1 MSIME
6 NMPFVA
12 SDERV
17 RKFLLPEKIVKTGG
31 NVKNTDALLRAKP
44 LQIGLNENDLCTL
57 SNDGGENA
65 FLVLD
70 FGREI
75 HGGIRLL
82 NFVSEKT
89 AYPRVRLTFGES
101 LSEAMSAVGQKGA
114 CNDHSVRDFEIPL
127 PSYSDQEWGQ
137 TGFRFV
143 KIELCEQDAGISLK
157 SALAVFI
164 YRDLEYKGSFRC
176 SDEKI
181 NKIYDTA
188 AYTCHLNLQH
198 MVWDGIKR
206 DRLVWIGDMHPEML
220 TVRSVFGPLDII
232 AKSLDFARDQ
242 APLPLYMN
250 GMASYSLW
258 WLIIVWDWYFYTGD
272 NDFLKSEGEYAR
284 SLLKQLCGKVGED
297 GGDCLESYFL
307 DWPTHQKPISE
318 KSGVRALL
326 KIALSKGQKLCSALG
341 DKELSA
347 LCGEKAE
354 ALAKLPP
361 EHQNQKQTAAVAAL
375 AGLLSDNEA
384 AKVIKDGGV
393 KGLSSY
399 LLFYTLKELSKTD
412 PECALS
418 LLKDYE
424 CRQLDRGATTFFEDY
439 DVSWEQ
445 NAGDIL
451 SLSKN
456 EDIHGDRGDYCY
468 KGFRHSLCHGWAS
481 GAVPFLAECVAGIE
495 IAEPGCKKIRISPK
509 MCGLD
514 FIKVSY
520 PTPLGILKAEIKR
533 SDDGF
538 SVEYSA
544 PEGMTVEIARAF

>member
-114 CNDHSVRDFEIPL
+114 CNDHSVRDFEIPF

-272 NDFLKSEGEYAR
+272 IDFLKSEGEYAR

-375 AGLLSDNEA
+375 SGFLSDNEA

-544 PEGMTVEIARAF
+544 PEGMTMEIV

>member
-44 LQIGLNENDLCTL
+44 LQIGLNESDLCTL

-272 NDFLKSEGEYAR
+272 IDFLKSEGEYAR
-284 SLLKQLCGKVGED
+284 SLLKQLCGKVVED

-375 AGLLSDNEA
+375 SGLLSDNEA

-424 CRQLDRGATTFFEDY
+424 CCQLDRGATTFFEDY

-514 FIKVSY
+514 FIDVSY
-520 PTPLGILKAEIKR
+520 PTPLGILKAEIRR
-533 SDDGF
+533 SGNGF
-538 SVEYSA
+538 STEYST
-544 PEGMTVEIARAF
+544 PEGMTVEIV

>member
-31 NVKNTDALLRAKP
+31 NVKKTDALLRAKP

-272 NDFLKSEGEYAR
+272 IDFLKSEGEYAR
-284 SLLKQLCGKVGED
+284 SLLKQMCGKVGED

-375 AGLLSDNEA
+375 SGLLSDNEA

-481 GAVPFLAECVAGIE
+481 GAVPFFAECVAGIE

-514 FIKVSY
+514 FIDVSY

-544 PEGMTVEIARAF
+544 PEGMTVEIA

>member
-114 CNDHSVRDFEIPL
+114 CNDHSVRDFETPL

-232 AKSLDFARDQ
+232 AKSLDFASDQ

-272 NDFLKSEGEYAR
+272 IDFLKSEGEYAR

-509 MCGLD
+509 MCGLG
-514 FIKVSY
+514 FIDVSY

-544 PEGMTVEIARAF
+544 PEGMTVEIV

>member
-44 LQIGLNENDLCTL
+44 LQIGLNESDLCTL

-272 NDFLKSEGEYAR
+272 IDFLKSEGEYAR

-375 AGLLSDNEA
+375 SGLLSDNEA

-514 FIKVSY
+514 FIDVSY

-544 PEGMTVEIARAF
+544 PEGMTVEIA

>member
-143 KIELCEQDAGISLK
+143 KIELCEQYAGISLK

-220 TVRSVFGPLDII
+220 TVRLVFGPLDII

-272 NDFLKSEGEYAR
+272 IDFLKSEGEYAR
-284 SLLKQLCGKVGED
+284 SLLKQMCGKVGED

-520 PTPLGILKAEIKR
+520 PTPLGILKAEIRR
-533 SDDGF
+533 SGNGF
-538 SVEYSA
+538 STEYSA
-544 PEGMTVEIARAF
+544 PEGMTVEIV

>member
-232 AKSLDFARDQ
+232 AKSLDFASDQ

-272 NDFLKSEGEYAR
+272 IDFLKSEGEYAR

-375 AGLLSDNEA
+375 AGLLSDTDA
-384 AKVIKDGGV
+384 ANVIKDGGV

-412 PECALS
+412 SECALL

-514 FIKVSY
+514 FIDVSY

-544 PEGMTVEIARAF
+544 PEGMTVEIA

>member
-31 NVKNTDALLRAKP
+31 SVKNTDALLRAKP

-220 TVRSVFGPLDII
+220 TVRLVFGPLDII

-272 NDFLKSEGEYAR
+272 IDFLKSEGEYAR

-354 ALAKLPP
+354 ALGKFSP

-520 PTPLGILKAEIKR
+520 PTPLGILKAEIRR
-533 SDDGF
+533 SGNGF
-538 SVEYSA
+538 STEYSA
-544 PEGMTVEIARAF
+544 PEGMTVEIV

>member
-272 NDFLKSEGEYAR
+272 IDFLKSEGEYAR

-520 PTPLGILKAEIKR
+520 PTPLGILKAEIRR
-533 SDDGF
+533 SGNGF
-538 SVEYSA
+538 STEYST
-544 PEGMTVEIARAF
+544 PEGMTVEIV

>member
-44 LQIGLNENDLCTL
+44 LQIGLNESDLCTL

-272 NDFLKSEGEYAR
+272 IDFLKSEGEYAR

-354 ALAKLPP
+354 ALGKFSP

-520 PTPLGILKAEIKR
+520 PTPLGILKAEIRR
-533 SDDGF
+533 SGNGF
-538 SVEYSA
+538 STEYST
-544 PEGMTVEIARAF
+544 PEGMTVEIV

>member
-44 LQIGLNENDLCTL
+44 LQIGLNESDLCTL

-272 NDFLKSEGEYAR
+272 IDFLKSEGEYAR
-284 SLLKQLCGKVGED
+284 SLLKQMCGKVGED

-520 PTPLGILKAEIKR
+520 PTPLGILKAEIRR
-533 SDDGF
+533 SGNGF
-538 SVEYSA
+538 STEYSA
-544 PEGMTVEIARAF
+544 PEGMTVEIV

>member
-272 NDFLKSEGEYAR
+272 IDFLKSEGEYAR
-284 SLLKQLCGKVGED
+284 SLLKQMCGKVGED

-375 AGLLSDNEA
+375 AGLLSDTDA
-384 AKVIKDGGV
+384 ANVIKDGGV

-514 FIKVSY
+514 FIDVSY

-544 PEGMTVEIARAF
+544 PEGMTVEIA

>member
-12 SDERV
+12 ADERV

-31 NVKNTDALLRAKP
+31 NVKNTDAILRAKP
-44 LQIGLNENDLCTL
+44 LQIGLNENDFCTL

-101 LSEAMSAVGQKGA
+101 LSEAMSGIGQKGA

-232 AKSLDFARDQ
+232 AKSLDFASDQ

-272 NDFLKSEGEYAR
+272 IDFLKSEGEYAR

-341 DKELSA
+341 DEELA
-347 LCGEKAE
+347 KLCGKKAE

-514 FIKVSY
+514 FIDVSY

-544 PEGMTVEIARAF
+544 PEGMTVEIA

>member
-272 NDFLKSEGEYAR
+272 IDFLKSEGEYAR
-284 SLLKQLCGKVGED
+284 SLLKQMCGKVGED

-307 DWPTHQKPISE
+307 DWPTHQKPIPE

-520 PTPLGILKAEIKR
+520 PTPLGILKAEIRR
-533 SDDGF
+533 SGNGF
-538 SVEYSA
+538 STEYSA
-544 PEGMTVEIARAF
+544 PEGMTVEIV

>member
-272 NDFLKSEGEYAR
+272 IDFLKSEGEYAR
-284 SLLKQLCGKVGED
+284 SLLKPLCGKVGED

-399 LLFYTLKELSKTD
+399 LLLYTLKELSKTD

-520 PTPLGILKAEIKR
+520 PTPLGILKAEIRR
-533 SDDGF
+533 SGNGF
-538 SVEYSA
+538 STEYSA
-544 PEGMTVEIARAF
+544 PEGMTVEIV

>member
-70 FGREI
+70 FGREF

-272 NDFLKSEGEYAR
+272 IDFLKSEGEYAR

-520 PTPLGILKAEIKR
+520 PTPLGILKAEIRR
-533 SDDGF
+533 SGNGF
-538 SVEYSA
+538 STEYST
-544 PEGMTVEIARAF
+544 PEGMTVEIV

>member
-101 LSEAMSAVGQKGA
+101 LPEAMSAVGQKGA

-272 NDFLKSEGEYAR
+272 IDFLKSEGEYAR

-354 ALAKLPP
+354 ALGKFSP

-520 PTPLGILKAEIKR
+520 PTPLGILKAEIRR
-533 SDDGF
+533 SGNGF
-538 SVEYSA
+538 STEYST
-544 PEGMTVEIARAF
+544 PEGMTVEIV

>member
-44 LQIGLNENDLCTL
+44 LQIGLNESDLCTL

-272 NDFLKSEGEYAR
+272 IDFLKSEGEYAR
-284 SLLKQLCGKVGED
+284 SLLKQMCGKVGED

-375 AGLLSDNEA
+375 SSLLSDNEA

-514 FIKVSY
+514 FIDVSY
-520 PTPLGILKAEIKR
+520 PTPLGILKAEIRR
-533 SDDGF
+533 SGNGF
-538 SVEYSA
+538 STEYSA
-544 PEGMTVEIARAF
+544 PEGMTVEIV

>member
-272 NDFLKSEGEYAR
+272 IDFLKSEGEYAR
-284 SLLKQLCGKVGED
+284 SLLKQMCGKVGED

-375 AGLLSDNEA
+375 DGLLSDNEA

-520 PTPLGILKAEIKR
+520 PTPLGILKAEIRR
-533 SDDGF
+533 SGNGF
-538 SVEYSA
+538 STEYSA
-544 PEGMTVEIARAF
+544 PEGMTVEIV

>member
-272 NDFLKSEGEYAR
+272 IDFLKSEGEYAR

-341 DKELSA
+341 DEELA
-347 LCGEKAE
+347 KFCGKKAE

-520 PTPLGILKAEIKR
+520 PTPLGILKAEIRR
-533 SDDGF
+533 SGNGF
-538 SVEYSA
+538 STEYSA
-544 PEGMTVEIARAF
+544 PEGMTVEIV

>member
-272 NDFLKSEGEYAR
+272 IDFLKSEGEYAR

-354 ALAKLPP
+354 ALGKFSP

-520 PTPLGILKAEIKR
+520 PTPLGILKAEIRR
-533 SDDGF
+533 SGNGF
-538 SVEYSA
+538 STEYST
-544 PEGMTVEIARAF
+544 PEGMTVEIV

>member
-70 FGREI
+70 FGREF

-272 NDFLKSEGEYAR
+272 IDFLKSEGEYAR

-354 ALAKLPP
+354 ALGKFSP

-520 PTPLGILKAEIKR
+520 PTPLGILKAEIRR
-533 SDDGF
+533 SGNGF
-538 SVEYSA
+538 STEYSA
-544 PEGMTVEIARAF
+544 PEGMTVEIV

>member
-114 CNDHSVRDFEIPL
+114 CNDYSVRDFEIPL

-272 NDFLKSEGEYAR
+272 IDFLKSEGEYAR

-375 AGLLSDNEA
+375 SGLLSDNEA

-520 PTPLGILKAEIKR
+520 PTPLGILKAEIRR
-533 SDDGF
+533 SGNGF
-538 SVEYSA
+538 STEYSA

>member
-272 NDFLKSEGEYAR
+272 IDFLKSEGEYAR

-375 AGLLSDNEA
+375 SGLLSYNEA

-520 PTPLGILKAEIKR
+520 PTPLGILKAEIRR
-533 SDDGF
+533 SGNGF
-538 SVEYSA
+538 STEYST
-544 PEGMTVEIARAF
+544 PEGMTVEIV

>member
-272 NDFLKSEGEYAR
+272 IDFFKSEGEYAR

-520 PTPLGILKAEIKR
+520 PTPLGILKAEIRR
-533 SDDGF
+533 SGNGF
-538 SVEYSA
+538 STEYSA
-544 PEGMTVEIARAF
+544 PEGMTVEIV

>member
-70 FGREI
+70 FGREF

-272 NDFLKSEGEYAR
+272 IDFLKSEGEYAR

-318 KSGVRALL
+318 KSGVRTLL

-520 PTPLGILKAEIKR
+520 PTPLGILKAEIRR
-533 SDDGF
+533 SGNGF
-538 SVEYSA
+538 STEYST
-544 PEGMTVEIARAF
+544 PEGMTVEIV

>member
-272 NDFLKSEGEYAR
+272 IDFLKSEGEYAR
-284 SLLKQLCGKVGED
+284 SLLKQMCGKVGED

-354 ALAKLPP
+354 ALGKFSP

-520 PTPLGILKAEIKR
+520 PTPLGILKAEIRR
-533 SDDGF
+533 SGNGF
-538 SVEYSA
+538 STEYST
-544 PEGMTVEIARAF
+544 PEGMTVEIV

>member
-44 LQIGLNENDLCTL
+44 LQTGLNENDLCTL

-143 KIELCEQDAGISLK
+143 KIELCEQYAGISLK

-272 NDFLKSEGEYAR
+272 IDFLKSEGEYAR
-284 SLLKQLCGKVGED
+284 SLLKQMCGKVGED

-520 PTPLGILKAEIKR
+520 PTPLGILKAEIRR
-533 SDDGF
+533 SGNGF
-538 SVEYSA
+538 STEYSA
-544 PEGMTVEIARAF
+544 PEGMTVEIV

>member
-272 NDFLKSEGEYAR
+272 IDFLKSEGEYAR

-341 DKELSA
+341 DGELA
-347 LCGEKAE
+347 KLCGKKAE

-514 FIKVSY
+514 FIDVSY

-544 PEGMTVEIARAF
+544 PEGMTVEIA

>member
-181 NKIYDTA
+181 KKIYDTA

-272 NDFLKSEGEYAR
+272 IDFLKSEGEYAR

-354 ALAKLPP
+354 ALGKFSP

-520 PTPLGILKAEIKR
+520 PTPLGILKAEIRR
-533 SDDGF
+533 SGNGF
-538 SVEYSA
+538 STEYST
-544 PEGMTVEIARAF
+544 PEGMTVEIV

>member
-70 FGREI
+70 FGREL

-176 SDEKI
+176 SDKKI

-272 NDFLKSEGEYAR
+272 IDFLKSEGEYAR

-375 AGLLSDNEA
+375 SGLLSDNEA

-520 PTPLGILKAEIKR
+520 PTPLGILKAEIRR
-533 SDDGF
+533 SGNGF
-538 SVEYSA
+538 STEYSA
-544 PEGMTVEIARAF
+544 PEGMTVEIV

>member
-44 LQIGLNENDLCTL
+44 LQIGLNENDFCTL

-272 NDFLKSEGEYAR
+272 IDFLKSEGEYAR
-284 SLLKQLCGKVGED
+284 SLLKQMCGKVGED

-341 DKELSA
+341 DEELA
-347 LCGEKAE
+347 KLCGKKAE

-514 FIKVSY
+514 FIDVSY

-544 PEGMTVEIARAF
+544 PEGMTVEIA

>member
-75 HGGIRLL
+75 HGDIRLL

-272 NDFLKSEGEYAR
+272 IDFLKSEGEYAR

-307 DWPTHQKPISE
+307 DWPTHQKPISK

-375 AGLLSDNEA
+375 SGLLSDNEA

-514 FIKVSY
+514 FIDVSY

-544 PEGMTVEIARAF
+544 PEGMTVEIV

>member
-272 NDFLKSEGEYAR
+272 IDFLKSEGEYAR
-284 SLLKQLCGKVGED
+284 SLLKQMCGKVGED

-481 GAVPFLAECVAGIE
+481 GAVPFFAECVAGIE

-520 PTPLGILKAEIKR
+520 PTPLGILKAEIRR
-533 SDDGF
+533 SGNGF
-538 SVEYSA
+538 STEYSA
-544 PEGMTVEIARAF
+544 PEGMTVEIV

>member
-220 TVRSVFGPLDII
+220 TVRLVFGPLDII

-272 NDFLKSEGEYAR
+272 IDFLKSEGEYAR
-284 SLLKQLCGKVGED
+284 SLLKQMCGKVGED

-520 PTPLGILKAEIKR
+520 PTPLGILKAEIRR
-533 SDDGF
+533 SGNGF
-538 SVEYSA
+538 STEYSA
-544 PEGMTVEIARAF
+544 PEGMTVEIV

>member
-114 CNDHSVRDFEIPL
+114 CNDHSVRDFEISL

-272 NDFLKSEGEYAR
+272 IDFFKSEGEYAR

-520 PTPLGILKAEIKR
+520 PTPLGILKAEIRR
-533 SDDGF
+533 SGNGF
-538 SVEYSA
+538 STEYSA
-544 PEGMTVEIARAF
+544 PEGMTVEIV

>member
-70 FGREI
+70 FGREF

-272 NDFLKSEGEYAR
+272 IDFLKSEGEYAR

-468 KGFRHSLCHGWAS
+468 KGFRHSLCHGWSS

-520 PTPLGILKAEIKR
+520 PTPLGILKAEIRR
-533 SDDGF
+533 SGNGF
-538 SVEYSA
+538 STEYST
-544 PEGMTVEIARAF
+544 PEGMTVEIV

>member
-272 NDFLKSEGEYAR
+272 IDFFKSEGEYAR

-354 ALAKLPP
+354 ALGKFSP

-520 PTPLGILKAEIKR
+520 PTPLGILKAEIRR
-533 SDDGF
+533 SGNGF
-538 SVEYSA
+538 STEYSA
-544 PEGMTVEIARAF
+544 PEGMTVEIV

>member
-157 SALAVFI
+157 SAHAVFI

-272 NDFLKSEGEYAR
+272 IDFLKSEGEYAR

-354 ALAKLPP
+354 ALGKFSP

-520 PTPLGILKAEIKR
+520 PTPLGILKAEIRR
-533 SDDGF
+533 SGNGF
-538 SVEYSA
+538 STEYST
-544 PEGMTVEIARAF
+544 PEGMTVEIV